1 MYIAIEGPIGVGKT
15 SLSRILSEHYR
26 ARLLE
31 EVVEENPFLPSFY
44 QDPQRYGFQVQ
55 VFFLLSRFRQ
65 LEGAAQG
72 ELFSRSPVADYLVAD
87 YLFDKDFIFASM
99 NLKDSEFA
107 LYADLYTHLKPR
119 LTQPDLTVYLRADV
133 NLLLERIAKRGRPY
147 EKSMKPDYLKDLL
160 ERYDEYFSSFAG
172 KLLVLDAHE
181 FDYVEHLPDRVSVLE
196 KVEGALGV
204 SV

>member
-1 MYIAIEGPIGVGKT
+1 VYIAIEGPIGVGKT

-44 QDPQRYGFQVQ
+44 ADPQRYGFQVQ

-72 ELFSRSPVADYLVAD
+72 ELFSRSLVAD

-119 LTQPDLTVYLRADV
+119 LTQPDLTIYLRADV
-133 NLLLERIAKRGRPY
+133 DLLLERIEKRGREY
-147 EKSMKPDYLKDLL
+147 ERSMKASYLTDLL
-160 ERYDEYFSSFAG
+160 ERYDDYFSSYGG
-172 KLLVLDAHE
+172 KLLILNAHE
-181 FDYVEHLPDRVSVLE
+181 FDFVETLQDRLKVLE
-196 KVEGALGV
+196 RVDGALGV
-204 SV
+204 GV

>member
-15 SLSRILSEHYR
+15 SLSHILSEHYR

-31 EVVEENPFLPSFY
+31 EVVEENPFLPAFY
-44 QDPQRYGFQVQ
+44 ADPQRYGFQVQ

-72 ELFSRSPVADYLVAD
+72 ELFSRSLVAD

-107 LYADLYTHLKPR
+107 LYAELYTHLKPR
-119 LTQPDLTVYLRADV
+119 LTQPDLTIYLRADV
-133 NLLLERIAKRGRPY
+133 DLLLERIEKRGREY
-147 EKSMKPDYLKDLL
+147 EKSMKASYLGDLL
-160 ERYDEYFSSFAG
+160 ERYDEYFSSFTG
-172 KLLVLDAHE
+172 KLLVLDAHQ
-181 FDYVEHLPDRVSVLE
+181 FDYIERLQDRLGVLE
-196 KVEGALGV
+196 RVDEALGV

>member
-15 SLSRILSEHYR
+15 SLSRILSKHYR

-44 QDPQRYGFQVQ
+44 ADPQRYGFQLQ

-72 ELFSRSPVADYLVAD
+72 ELFSRSLVAD

-119 LTQPDLTVYLRADV
+119 LTQPDLTIYLRADV
-133 NLLLERIAKRGRPY
+133 DLLLERIEKRGREY
-147 EKSMKPDYLKDLL
+147 ERSMKASYLTDLL
-160 ERYDEYFSSFAG
+160 ERYDEYFSSFTG
-172 KLLVLDAHE
+172 KLLILNAHD
-181 FDYVEHLPDRVSVLE
+181 FDFVEGLQDRIRVLE
-196 KVEGALGV
+196 RVDGALGV
-204 SV
+204 KV

>member
-15 SLSRILSEHYR
+15 SLSHILSEHYR

-31 EVVEENPFLPSFY
+31 EVVEENPFLPAFY
-44 QDPQRYGFQVQ
+44 ADPQRYGFQVQ

-72 ELFSRSPVADYLVAD
+72 ELFSRSLVAD

-107 LYADLYTHLKPR
+107 LYAELYTHLKPR
-119 LTQPDLTVYLRADV
+119 LTQPDLTIYLRADV
-133 NLLLERIAKRGRPY
+133 DLLLERIEKRGREY
-147 EKSMKPDYLKDLL
+147 EKSMKASYLGDLL
-160 ERYDEYFSSFAG
+160 ERYDEYFSSFTG
-172 KLLVLDAHE
+172 KLLVLDAHQ
-181 FDYVEHLPDRVSVLE
+181 FDYVERLQDRLGVLE
-196 KVEGALGV
+196 RVDEALGV

>member
-44 QDPQRYGFQVQ
+44 QDPERYGFQVQ

-72 ELFSRSPVADYLVAD
+72 ELFSRSLVAD

-99 NLKDSEFA
+99 NLKDSEFS

-119 LTQPDLTVYLRADV
+119 LPQPDLTVYLRADV
-133 NLLLERIAKRGRPY
+133 DLLLERIEKRGRPY
-147 EKSMKPDYLKDLL
+147 EKTIKAQYLQELL

-172 KLLVLDAHE
+172 KLLILNAHE
-181 FDYVEHLPDRVSVLE
+181 FDFVEGLQDRISVLE
-196 KVEGALGV
+196 RVEQVLGV
-204 SV
+204 NV

>member
-1 MYIAIEGPIGVGKT
+1 VYIAIEGPIGVGKT
-15 SLSRILSEHYR
+15 SLSRILSKHYR

-44 QDPQRYGFQVQ
+44 ADPQRYGFQLQ

-72 ELFSRSPVADYLVAD
+72 ELFSRSLVAD

-119 LTQPDLTVYLRADV
+119 LTQPDLTIYLRADV
-133 NLLLERIAKRGRPY
+133 DLLLERIEKRGREY
-147 EKSMKPDYLKDLL
+147 ERSMKASYLTDLL
-160 ERYDEYFSSFAG
+160 ERYDEYFSSFTG
-172 KLLVLDAHE
+172 KLLILNAHD
-181 FDYVEHLPDRVSVLE
+181 FDFVEGLQDRIRVLE
-196 KVEGALGV
+196 RVDGALGV
-204 SV
+204 KV

>member
-15 SLSRILSEHYR
+15 SLSQIVSEHYR

-31 EVVEENPFLPSFY
+31 EVVEENPFLPAFY
-44 QDPQRYGFQVQ
+44 ADPQRYGFQVQ

-72 ELFSRSPVADYLVAD
+72 ELFSRSLVAD

-107 LYADLYTHLKPR
+107 LYAELYTHLKPR
-119 LTQPDLTVYLRADV
+119 LTQPDLTIYLRADV
-133 NLLLERIAKRGRPY
+133 DLLLERIEKRGREY
-147 EKSMKPDYLKDLL
+147 EKSMKASYLGDLL
-160 ERYDEYFSSFAG
+160 ERYDEYFSSFTG
-172 KLLVLDAHE
+172 KLLVLDAHQ
-181 FDYVEHLPDRVSVLE
+181 FDYVERLQDRLGVLE
-196 KVEGALGV
+196 RVDEALGV

>member
-1 MYIAIEGPIGVGKT
+1 VYIAIEGPIGVGKT

-31 EVVEENPFLPSFY
+31 EVVEENPFLPAFY
-44 QDPQRYGFQVQ
+44 ADPQRYGFQVQ

-72 ELFSRSPVADYLVAD
+72 ELFSRSLVAD

-119 LTQPDLTVYLRADV
+119 LTQPDLTIYLRADV
-133 NLLLERIAKRGRPY
+133 NLLLERIEKRGREY
-147 EKSMKPDYLKDLL
+147 EKSMKPSYLGDLL
-160 ERYDEYFSSFAG
+160 EHYDEYFSSYGG
-172 KLLVLDAHE
+172 KLLILNARE
-181 FDYVEHLPDRVSVLE
+181 FDFVEGLQDRLRVLE
-196 KVEGALGV
+196 RVDGALGV
-204 SV
+204 GV